1 MKLRFKLLILPAIAG
16 ILMLALCVLVT
27 VLSHRFDNEIAS
39 LRKDAASARAASG
52 ATSGATSGDIRD
64 ARPSVPANAAS
75 PGMALP
81 VIWGSTLISLAL
93 LFALALSLN
102 RRLIVPLE
110 AARKAA
116 ESIAAGDLR
125 VELPSPS
132 TDEVGQLISAL
143 SRMAEQLEHTV
154 GTIKVSAEQI
164 SVASTEIAVGNGD
177 LSQRTEAQAAS
188 LQQTSTSV
196 EQMAGTVDTN
206 ASNARQANQLA
217 LGASEVARRGGD
229 VVQQVVTTM
238 GEISD
243 SSRKIADIIGVID
256 GIAFQT
262 NILALNAAVEAA
274 RAGEQGRGFS
284 VVAAEVRS
292 LAQRSAEAARQIKD
306 LITDSVQRVESGGR
320 LVQEAGSTMEEIVTS
335 VRRVTDIIGAISA
348 ATLEQSAGIAHVN
361 SEVGQLDRMT
371 QQNAALVEESAAAA
385 ESLKQQARSL
395 IQAIDSFRMSGRS
408 GGASLNDSVVPSQ
421 PAPYRPSVASKPVA
435 AVRSVAAPA
444 MPARPPAVRTDSQA
458 APAPR
463 ITPPAQSS
471 SPAQSSPPPSPKR
484 ADDDW
489 EEF

>member
-274 RAGEQGRGFS
+274 RAGEQGRGFA
-284 VVAAEVRS
+284 VVASEVRS
-292 LAQRSAEAARQIKD
+292 LAQRSSTAAKEIKE
-306 LITDSVQRVESGGR
+306 LITSSVERVRDGATLAG
-320 LVQEAGSTMEEIVTS
+320 EAGHTMTEVTQA
-335 VRRVTDIIGAISA
+335 VARVTDIMEEIAAASAEQRRGIEQVNQAIS
-348 ATLEQSAGIAHVN
+348 QMD
-361 SEVGQLDRMT
+361 EVT
-371 QQNAALVEESAAAA
+371 QRNAALVEEAAAA
-385 ESLKQQARSL
+385 SQSLQDQG
-395 IQAIDSFRMSGRS
+395 QE
-408 GGASLNDSVVPSQ
+408 LN
-421 PAPYRPSVASKPVA
+421 A
-435 AVRSVAAPA
+435 AVAFFRIEPHAAHA
-444 MPARPPAVRTDSQA
+444 
-458 APAPR
+458 
-463 ITPPAQSS
+463 
-471 SPAQSSPPPSPKR
+471 
-484 ADDDW
+484 
-489 EEF
+489 